1 MSFRSRILPASGLLL
16 GAIVW
21 GVIWYPYR
29 LLDAAGI
36 GGVQSTLITYGFA
49 TLCGLLI
56 FAAHWRNLAK
66 VGRDVLMLAL
76 AAGFT
81 NMSYVLAMLHG
92 EVMRVLLLFYMA
104 PLWTLL
110 LARLLLNERAG
121 LRGISVIGLS
131 LSGACLML
139 WQGKGTWPVP
149 QSGAEW
155 LAMCSG
161 IGFALT
167 NVLTRRSENLSLRSK
182 SMAIWVGVC
191 AVAPVFLF
199 FDPQVFVPLLAIDVQ
214 TWTMLMMIGLLLAAT
229 TMAVQFGLTYTPANR
244 AAVLFMFE
252 LVVGAVS
259 SYLLAG
265 EVMTMREWVGGTM
278 IIAAALLPT
287 EAAG

>member
-1 MSFRSRILPASGLLL
+1 MPLRTRLLPTSGLLL
-16 GAIVW
+16 GATVW

-29 LLDAAGI
+29 LLDSSGI
-36 GGVQSTLITYGFA
+36 GGVQSTLITYSFA
-49 TLCGLLI
+49 TLFGLLI
-56 FAAHWRNLAK
+56 FAAHWRNLGK
-66 VGRDVLMLAL
+66 IGRDVVFLAL

-92 EVMRVLLLFYMA
+92 EVMRVLLLFYLA

-110 LARLLLNERAG
+110 LAWLLLNERAG

-131 LSGACLML
+131 LSGAALML
-139 WQGKGTWPVP
+139 WQGKGTLPLP

-167 NVLTRRSENLSLRSK
+167 NVLTRRAENLSLRSK

-191 AVAPVFLF
+191 AVAPVFLL
-199 FDPQVFVPLLAIDVQ
+199 FDPQVLLPLAAIGIH
-214 TWTMLMMIGLLLAAT
+214 TWEMLLMIGLLLAAT
-229 TMAVQFGLTYTPANR
+229 TMAVQYGLTYTPANR

-265 EVMTMREWVGGTM
+265 EVLTAREWIGGAM

-287 EAAG
+287 ERSS